1 MVGHGEVQELGLGE
15 VEGQSWAQGISYLS
29 NKISILFDI
38 FNLSTTTTNVLV
50 QNS

>member
-29 NKISILFDI
+29 NKMDI